1 VQTDE
6 MTADRPR
13 IDAPDLAESLRGLT
27 PDERAFAESLARDG
41 AATIDLPADALALCD
56 RAVAETD
63 PLFEGDRRARVPDAW
78 RRSRAVRRL
87 ACRPEILRLLRAS
100 YGRQP
105 FAFQTLSFRR
115 GTEQAL
121 HSDTI
126 HFNSEP
132 AGFMCGVWI
141 ALEDVD
147 PRSGPLLYQPGSHRL
162 PVLSMRDVG
171 VDGAPAVEDYDR
183 CYEPHFREQLDAAGL
198 QTCPLLLRKGQ
209 AFAWA
214 ANLAHGGAAIEDPA
228 LTRRSLVVHYYFRD
242 SVYYTPRLSDE
253 RSGQLHLRLPADIG
267 AGGWVWPRRN
277 GRRVR
282 VPASRVLAAV
292 RARLLG
298 PSTP

>member
-1 VQTDE
+1 MIAAQ
-6 MTADRPR
+6 PR
-13 IDAPDLAESLRGLT
+13 IDAQDLADSLRVLA
-27 PDERAFAESLARDG
+27 PDERAFAEAMARDG
-41 AATIDLPADALALCD
+41 AATIDLDADALAVCD

-63 PLFEGDRRARVPDAW
+63 PMFDGDRKSRVPDAW

-87 ACRPEILRLLRAS
+87 ACRPEIRRLLRAA
-100 YGRQP
+100 YGREP

-162 PVLSMRDVG
+162 PVLNMRDVG
-171 VDGAPAVEDYDR
+171 VNGSPVVADYDR
-183 CYEPHFREQLDAAGL
+183 CYEPRFRQQLDAAGL
-198 QTCPLLLRKGQ
+198 PTQSLLLRKGQ

-214 ANLAHGGAAIEDPA
+214 ANLAHGGAPIEDPG
-228 LTRRSLVVHYYFRD
+228 LTRRSLVVHFYFKD
-242 SVYYTPRLSDE
+242 AVYYTPRLSDE
-253 RSGQLHLRLPADIG
+253 PAGQLHMRLPANIG
-267 AGGWVWPRRN
+267 AGLWVWPRRN
-277 GRRVR
+277 GRRVP
-282 VPASRVLAAV
+282 VPPARVLAAV
-292 RARLLG
+292 KARILG
-298 PSTP
+298 PSNP